1 MKDRNDVATDGTLT
15 DWQIIELYNMRDER
29 AISATDRKYRSYLY
43 TIAFNILSS
52 NEDSEECL
60 NDTYLKVWNSI
71 PPAMPRVLKAF
82 LSKITRNT
90 ALDKYD
96 EQTAKKRVP
105 LSACEELSELEGFIG
120 DNAMPSEIEARE
132 IAIIVSDFLDSLSD
146 TDFYIFMSRYYFA
159 APREQIAKK
168 LGKSLSSV
176 DRALSSMK
184 KRLRGLLEEG
194 GVAI

>member
-15 DWQIIELYNMRDER
+15 DGQIIELYNMRDER

-132 IAIIVSDFLDSLSD
+132 IARIVSDFLDSLSD

-159 APREQIAKK
+159 RPIGEIASLLCCSESTVNKEIAAIKRELKEK
-168 LGKSLSSV
+168 L
-176 DRALSSMK
+176 MK
-184 KRLRGLLEEG
+184 EG
-194 GVAI
+194 YTL

>member
-105 LSACEELSELEGFIG
+105 LSACEELSEFEGFIG
-120 DNAMPSEIEARE
+120 DNAMPCEIEARE